1 MSVTMLSARAPCAQP
16 TRRMM
21 PARQQTLRVAQRT
34 VAPVRRSRVVVR
46 AANDG
51 LDIEK
56 VKETYTKVTQAIPP
70 VVTAATVPVVGL
82 SLLCK
87 ALTGSGLPG
96 TLLGSIEGISYLVL
110 IAGFGSFLPRASA
123 IIQGRDFST
132 ETILKELS
140 NKAQYGELED
150 SFGSNATQRL
160 NSLSKKINPNSP
172 LGQQMKDI
180 EKARAEKAKET
191 PEERAMKEKLK
202 KELAAKALGV
212 GKAINDTDDKKVE
225 TEGEE
230 KIYATPVM
238 ETLKDCMTTENYDTD
253 VTSYSDKDLG
263 GKLNLSSPEIEKGTP
278 VNNPGD
284 KWREQYKTE

>member
-263 GKLNLSSPEIEKGTP
+263 GKLNLSSPEDRKS
-278 VNNPGD
+278 VV
-284 KWREQYKTE
+284 